1 MVQNNL
7 LPHITDAEGKFQL
20 VYVKDVAEAII
31 KCLANDKAHNQTYN
45 ISSDEILDYN
55 SFYQSLKEASDI
67 ECTELPMTI
76 QSAEAQNVP
85 LPFPLTEMETELA
98 NNSKGK
104 SDLGITYTP
113 IHEGMK
119 KTYNAFKNVFM
130 PQ

>member
-1 MVQNNL
+1 
-7 LPHITDAEGKFQL
+7 
-20 VYVKDVAEAII
+20 
-31 KCLANDKAHNQTYN
+31 
-45 ISSDEILDYN
+45 
-55 SFYQSLKEASDI
+55 
-67 ECTELPMTI
+67 MTI

-98 NNSKGK
+98 NNAKGK

-113 IHEGMK
+113 IKDGMK